1 MVTDWRAGLV
11 VLYGTALCALLTA
24 GPAAA
29 KTWTVDDDRAEC
41 STADFT
47 RVGAAVDA
55 AVGGD
60 TIRLCPG
67 LYRENVTVQNKSL
80 VFQGDGTDRV
90 IVDGNPAEPLG
101 TRPSN
106 LNVFTLQA
114 TNGRGFT
121 CRFTG
126 LTIRRGR
133 YGILAQDTETGGGR
147 PGSRMSVDV
156 DKCVFIH
163 NGYDGVPYSNLES
176 LGSADYT
183 VHASDGGGVRGE
195 GEDSR
200 VVDSQFDANDRGI
213 TFEFGQ
219 RLQIPRNHVT
229 GNLQPGIDVGRRRA
243 VNAAAVVADVTV
255 RGNRVVDNHDA
266 GIRIRGGA
274 RVTVEANG
282 IERNWNSGIMAYDCE
297 ALTLRQNRVIQ
308 NSLLYINGVGSL
320 SPDAF
325 GGIGITDPFGAV
337 VIADNDIRA
346 NHPGLLV
353 HTAGGVRISKSRAM
367 SVSLTGNTLFA
378 NDGDGILIEGNGAGV
393 QITNNNL
400 TGNVGFG
407 VNNSSANEIGA
418 TRNWWASATGPRA
431 GVGTADNPEQVNGRL
446 VVRPWAVAPVAY
458 PVIPVTPAP

>member
-1 MVTDWRAGLV
+1 
-11 VLYGTALCALLTA
+11 
-24 GPAAA
+24 
-29 KTWTVDDDRAEC
+29 
-41 STADFT
+41 
-47 RVGAAVDA
+47 
-55 AVGGD
+55 
-60 TIRLCPG
+60 
-67 LYRENVTVQNKSL
+67 
-80 VFQGDGTDRV
+80 
-90 IVDGNPAEPLG
+90 
-101 TRPSN
+101 
-106 LNVFTLQA
+106 
-114 TNGRGFT
+114 
-121 CRFTG
+121 
-126 LTIRRGR
+126 
-133 YGILAQDTETGGGR
+133 
-147 PGSRMSVDV
+147 
-156 DKCVFIH
+156 
-163 NGYDGVPYSNLES
+163 
-176 LGSADYT
+176 
-183 VHASDGGGVRGE
+183 
-195 GEDSR
+195 
-200 VVDSQFDANDRGI
+200 
-213 TFEFGQ
+213 
-219 RLQIPRNHVT
+219 
-229 GNLQPGIDVGRRRA
+229 
-243 VNAAAVVADVTV
+243 
-255 RGNRVVDNHDA
+255 
-266 GIRIRGGA
+266 
-274 RVTVEANG
+274 
-282 IERNWNSGIMAYDCE
+282 MAYDCE

-325 GGIGITDPFGAV
+325 GGIGITDPFGAI